1 MRVTMPSIG
10 VGAPLAGHRGRA
22 DRVGDTALFTLTVV
36 ASLTVIAAIV
46 AITYKVVS
54 GAEPSIS
61 HFGIG
66 FLGHNVWTPNF
77 DIYGAAAFLYGTA
90 VTSAMALVLAMPI
103 GIAIGLFLSLLAPR
117 RLAAILGPLVELLA
131 AIPSVVLGLW
141 GIIVLAPFLRDTLE
155 PALNSALGWIPI
167 FGAASPTGLGI
178 FTAGV
183 ILTIMVV
190 PIVASISR
198 ELFQSVPGELKD
210 GALALGTTRWEMVR
224 GVVLASTRPGLAA
237 TAILGLSRALGEAIA
252 VTQVIGGGSQSV
264 INTNFFAN
272 GDTLASRIATQ
283 FPGTTKLQTASL
295 FYLAAILLVIG
306 LLVNLVAQLILRR
319 GTLNSGG
326 IR

>member
-1 MRVTMPSIG
+1 MPSIG
-10 VGAPLAGHRGRA
+10 VGARLAGHRGRA
-22 DRVGDTALFTLTVV
+22 DRIGDTALFTLTVA

-46 AITYKVVS
+46 AIAYKVVA

-66 FLGHNVWTPNF
+66 FLGRNVWTPNF

-90 VTSAMALVLAMPI
+90 VTSVMALALAMPI

-117 RLAAILGPLVELLA
+117 RLAAVLGPLVELLA

-141 GIIVLAPFLRDTLE
+141 GIIVLAPFLRSTLE
-155 PALNSALGWIPI
+155 PALNSVLGWIPI
-167 FGAASPTGLGI
+167 FGAPSPTGLGM
-178 FTAGV
+178 FTAGIV
-183 ILTIMVV
+183 LTIMVV
-190 PIVASISR
+190 PIIASISR
-198 ELFQSVPGELKD
+198 ELFQSVPGDLKD
-210 GALALGTTRWEMVR
+210 GALALGATRWEMVR

-283 FPGTTKLQTASL
+283 FPSSTTKLETASL
-295 FYLAAILLVIG
+295 FYLAAILLAIG
-306 LLVNLVAQLILRR
+306 ILVNLAAQLILRR
-319 GTLNSGG
+319 GTINRGG
-326 IR
+326 VR

>member
-1 MRVTMPSIG
+1 MPSIG
-10 VGAPLAGHRGRA
+10 VGARLAGHRGRA
-22 DRVGDTALFTLTVV
+22 DRIGDTALFTLTVV

-46 AITYKVVS
+46 AIAYKVVA

-66 FLGHNVWTPNF
+66 FLGRNVWTPNF

-90 VTSAMALVLAMPI
+90 VTSVMALALAMPI

-117 RLAAILGPLVELLA
+117 RLAAVLGPLVELLA

-141 GIIVLAPFLRDTLE
+141 GIIVLAPFLRSTLE
-155 PALNSALGWIPI
+155 PALNSVLGWIPI
-167 FGAASPTGLGI
+167 FGAPSPTGLGM
-178 FTAGV
+178 FTAGIV
-183 ILTIMVV
+183 LTIMVV
-190 PIVASISR
+190 PIIASISR
-198 ELFQSVPGELKD
+198 ELFQSVPGDLKD
-210 GALALGTTRWEMVR
+210 GALALGATRWEMVR

-283 FPGTTKLQTASL
+283 FPSSTTKLETASL

-306 LLVNLVAQLILRR
+306 ILVNLAAQLILRR
-319 GTLNSGG
+319 GTINRGG
-326 IR
+326 VR